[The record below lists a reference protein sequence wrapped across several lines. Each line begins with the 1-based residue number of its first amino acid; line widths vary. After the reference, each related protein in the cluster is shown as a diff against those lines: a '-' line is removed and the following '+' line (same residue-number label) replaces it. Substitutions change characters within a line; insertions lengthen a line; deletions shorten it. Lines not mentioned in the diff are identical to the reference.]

1 MKLLFIGGINQ
12 GNLPRGG
19 EEYKNQLLK
28 SKIANSSFHAIIID
42 TYQWQKRPSIWFKLI
57 YHIVFRQSDSVLI
70 SASSVSTYRLLKL
83 IKLIRPSLMKK
94 ITYLVIGGYFPEG
107 IRDKRFDWNVYQGLK
122 NIIVEGEMLKD
133 VLIAN
138 SNLKNIKVL
147 PNFKEFP
154 VLEFNKRRSSEI
166 FRFVYVGRISKTK
179 GIQETLDAVEIIM
192 QKTTSKFTIDFYGPI
207 DDHFD
212 FTHSAV
218 KYNGFL
224 NFQGNPQES
233 YQTLSSYDC
242 MLFPTYW
249 MGEGFPG
256 VLIDSFIAGLP
267 VIASDWNMNKEV
279 IIDGINGYI
288 VEPKNAL
295 DLAEKMIYA
304 LKNNNE
310 LAKMGSTNILKSE
323 HYHIEKVWSRI
334 VEVI

>member
-28 SKIANSSFHAIIID
+28 SKIANSSFQAIIID
-42 TYQWQKRPSIWFKLI
+42 TYQWQKRPSTWFNLI
-57 YHIVFRQSDSVLI
+57 YYIVFSQCGSVLI

-83 IKLIRPSLMKK
+83 INLIRPSLMAKT
-94 ITYLVIGGYFPEG
+94 TYLVIGGYFPEG

-154 VLEFNKRRSSEI
+154 ILEYNKSRSSEI
-166 FRFVYVGRISKTK
+166 CRFVYVGRISKSK
-179 GIQETLDAVEIIM
+179 GIKEILDAVEIVR
-192 QKTTSKFTIDFYGPI
+192 QNTSTKFLVDFFGPI

-212 FTHSAV
+212 FTNAV
-218 KYNGFL
+218 TKYKGFL
-224 NFQGNPQES
+224 DFQGHPEKS
-233 YQTLSSYDC
+233 YQTLSGYDC

-267 VIASDWNMNKEV
+267 VIVSDWNMNKELITSGV
-279 IIDGINGYI
+279 NGYI
-288 VEPKNAL
+288 VEPQNAL
-295 DLAEKMIYA
+295 DLADKMIYA
-304 LKNNNE
+304 LKNNVE
-310 LAKMGSTNILKSE
+310 LAKMGSTNILKAE
-323 HYHIEKVWSRI
+323 HYHIEKVWPRI
-334 VEVI
+334 TDLL